1 MTHLPSRR
9 QERCIEQTPGL
20 FKYFIPILADLDGP
34 LFFVTGACPDT
45 FFFNTAAFSASLRQL
60 HGVTPIM
67 TNLPIILPRAEHH
80 ISRKQFDDMTL
91 KVLYRLR
98 GQNFKAY
105 LVGGCVRDLLLN
117 RVPKDFD
124 VATDAT
130 PSQVKKLFRNCFL
143 VGRRFRLAHI
153 RFGNEVVEVATFRR
167 HAHADD
173 LPEDPADHHHFRE
186 NVFGTPEE
194 DASRRDFTINAL
206 FYDIDSFAIIDYVGG
221 LRDLA
226 ERRIRM
232 IGDPLVRFQE
242 DPVRMLRALEFAARL
257 DFTVDPATYNGIL
270 HCAPLIASA
279 APARVREEFQNLFRY
294 GIAGAVLRS
303 ANETQLL
310 APLLTGYQA
319 DETTLRLLDAIDART
334 AQGEPAI
341 AEGFALALL
350 FASAFVRKSA
360 KCQTLSEALPL
371 SSALLAGHCEHFHI
385 ASGIRHQARELL
397 LALFRYLRGPGQRGE
412 KRFLVHVVAQEGF
425 DLFRLFVAATGE
437 GEDLL
442 NRWQQHLE
450 RNRLPEAKPAAG
462 EEAAKGPRKK
472 KRRRGGKKRPAP
484 TATE

>member
-1 MTHLPSRR
+1 
-9 QERCIEQTPGL
+9 
-20 FKYFIPILADLDGP
+20 
-34 LFFVTGACPDT
+34 
-45 FFFNTAAFSASLRQL
+45 
-60 HGVTPIM
+60 M
-67 TNLPIILPRAEHH
+67 TNLPNILPRAEHH
-80 ISRKQFDDMTL
+80 ISRKQFDEKTL

-105 LVGGCVRDLLLN
+105 LVGGCVRDLLLD

-153 RFGNEVVEVATFRR
+153 RFGSEVVEVATFRR
-167 HAHADD
+167 HAQADD

-194 DASRRDFTINAL
+194 DAFRRDFTINAL

-226 ERRIRM
+226 ERRLRV
-232 IGDPLVRFQE
+232 IGDPVVRYQE

-257 DFTVDPATYNGIL
+257 DFTLDPATHAGIL

-279 APARVREEFQNLFRY
+279 APARVREELQNLFRY
-294 GIAGAVLRS
+294 AIAGAVLRG
-303 ANETQLL
+303 AAETQLL
-310 APLLTGYQA
+310 APLLAGYQT
-319 DETTLRLLDAIDART
+319 DETTLRMLTASDERT
-334 AQGEPAI
+334 AQGEPAV

-350 FASAFVRKSA
+350 FASAFAQKSA
-360 KCQTLSEALPL
+360 KYHSLSEALPL
-371 SSALLAGHCEHFHI
+371 SSSILAAHCEHFHI

-412 KRFLVHVVAQEGF
+412 KRFLLHAAAQEGF
-425 DLFRLFVAATGE
+425 GLFRLYVSAAGKGE
-437 GEDLL
+437 ELL
-442 NRWQQHLE
+442 LQWHQHLE
-450 RNRLPEAKPAAG
+450 RNRQAPAAPESERGG
-462 EEAAKGPRKK
+462 EKPPRKK
-472 KRRRGGKKRPAP
+472 RRRRGGKKRSAP
-484 TATE
+484 VTAP

>member
-1 MTHLPSRR
+1 
-9 QERCIEQTPGL
+9 
-20 FKYFIPILADLDGP
+20 
-34 LFFVTGACPDT
+34 
-45 FFFNTAAFSASLRQL
+45 
-60 HGVTPIM
+60 M
-67 TNLPIILPRAEHH
+67 TNLPVILPRAEHH
-80 ISRKQFDDMTL
+80 ISRKQFDEMTL

-105 LVGGCVRDLLLN
+105 LVGGCVRDLLLH
-117 RVPKDFD
+117 RTPKDFD

-153 RFGNEVVEVATFRR
+153 RFGSEVVEVATFRR

-206 FYDIDSFAIIDYVGG
+206 YYDIDSFAIIDYVGG
-221 LRDLA
+221 LRDLS

-232 IGDPLVRFQE
+232 IGDPMIRYQE

-257 DFTVDPATYNGIL
+257 DFTLDPATYDGIL
-270 HCAPLIASA
+270 HCAPLIATA
-279 APARVREEFQNLFRY
+279 APARVREELQNLFRY

-303 ANETQLL
+303 ASATQLL
-310 APLLTGYQA
+310 TPLLGGYQA
-319 DETTLRLLDAIDART
+319 DETTLRLLDASDQRT
-334 AQGEPAI
+334 AQGEPAVS
-341 AEGFALALL
+341 EGFALALL
-350 FASAFVRKSA
+350 FASAFVQKSS
-360 KCQTLSEALPL
+360 KCQTLSEALPI

-385 ASGIRHQARELL
+385 ACGIRHQARELL

-412 KRFLVHVVAQEGF
+412 KRFLVHAAARPGF
-425 DLFRLFVAATGE
+425 ELFRLYLAASGAGDE
-437 GEDLL
+437 LL

-450 RNRLPEAKPAAG
+450 RHRQPDAKLPDDAETP
-462 EEAAKGPRKK
+462 KGPRKR
-472 KRRRGGKKRPAP
+472 KRRRGGKKRLAAPA
-484 TATE
+484 AE

>member
-1 MTHLPSRR
+1 MTS
-9 QERCIEQTPGL
+9 
-20 FKYFIPILADLDGP
+20 
-34 LFFVTGACPDT
+34 
-45 FFFNTAAFSASLRQL
+45 
-60 HGVTPIM
+60 
-67 TNLPIILPRAEHH
+67 LPIILPRAEHH
-80 ISRKQFDDMTL
+80 ISRKQFDEKTL

-130 PSQVKKLFRNCFL
+130 PGQVKKLFRNCFL

-153 RFGNEVVEVATFRR
+153 RFGSEVVEVATFRR

-186 NVFGTPEE
+186 NVFGSPEE

-226 ERRIRM
+226 ERRLRI
-232 IGDPLVRFQE
+232 IGDPVIRYQE

-257 DFTVDPATYNGIL
+257 DFTLDPATHDGIL
-270 HCAPLIASA
+270 CCAPLIATA
-279 APARVREEFQNLFRY
+279 APARVREELQNLFRY
-294 GIAGAVLRS
+294 GIAGAVLRG
-303 ANETQLL
+303 ATQTQLL
-310 APLLTGYQA
+310 EPLLAGYQG
-319 DETTLRLLDAIDART
+319 DDITLRMLDAIDERT

-341 AEGFALALL
+341 SEGFALALL
-350 FASAFVRKSA
+350 FASSFVQKST
-360 KCQTLSEALPL
+360 KLNTLSETLPL
-371 SSALLAGHCEHFHI
+371 SSALLARHCEYFHI

-412 KRFLVHVVAQEGF
+412 KRFLVHAVAREGF

-437 GEDLL
+437 GEELL
-442 NRWQQHLE
+442 SRWQQHLE
-450 RNRLPEAKPAAG
+450 RNRQPEVAQEPGAARD
-462 EEAAKGPRKK
+462 KGPRKRR
-472 KRRRGGKKRPAP
+472 RRRGGKKRPSP
-484 TATE
+484 TMEP